1 MMIPEIARYRCVTGG
16 AESGRRPSVLW
27 LAGLIRLVVWL
38 AAGNCLVTG
47 LLAQTPQPPVNV
59 SVSPSSGSGMGPQTF
74 AFTSSSVNGS
84 GYINWMGMLIN
95 YGVAPGACSFNYAP
109 LSNVIWIVG
118 DDGASYVGTGN
129 LGVAGT
135 IENSQCRLNVGAS
148 SVVKSGNN
156 VTVNLALTFK
166 PGRDTVDSFIDTLHG
181 FAGCKFIVWPAESA
195 TLRVQHHAPGGFTAA
210 EGCGHWPYSVYDA
223 RRVSD
228 N

>member
-16 AESGRRPSVLW
+16 AERGRRPSVLW
-27 LAGLIRLVVWL
+27 LAGLIRLAVWL
-38 AAGNCLVTG
+38 AAGNFLVTG

-135 IENSQCRLNVGAS
+135 IENPAGQIPITSNAIACRRYPGVARSDWLRPKRGAG
-148 SVVKSGNN
+148 V
-156 VTVNLALTFK
+156 
-166 PGRDTVDSFIDTLHG
+166 
-181 FAGCKFIVWPAESA
+181 A
-195 TLRVQHHAPGGFTAA
+195 TIRPSCMMIF
-210 EGCGHWPYSVYDA
+210 EKNS
-223 RRVSD
+223 
-228 N
+228 